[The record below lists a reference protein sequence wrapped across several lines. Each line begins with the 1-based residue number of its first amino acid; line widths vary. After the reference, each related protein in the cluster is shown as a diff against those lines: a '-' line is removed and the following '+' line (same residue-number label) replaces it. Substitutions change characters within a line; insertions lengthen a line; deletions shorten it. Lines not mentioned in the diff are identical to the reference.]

1 MKSRTFGKKLKGFMA
16 KVATTDDNEIKTSV
30 QIPVNVISESNAEPT
45 AAASAA
51 VKSPSNTP
59 ADKELNKIMKDLNI
73 GELAVPEMKSD
84 DVSEFDGGSAQV
96 LDGDSQE
103 SEEDQVAR
111 RVDAVVAAA
120 EEIRRKKNAEKSAS
134 KSVRRKK
141 KKEAEAPEGRD
152 EEEDVEEKVTSP
164 SRSTKSKK
172 SKSKFKAESIDEI
185 MATSDEDMRKGDSR
199 SLSTMGTADE
209 TLDEM
214 NNISR
219 TDTED
224 GDTIDEASSEEVE
237 TRTMRTSGRKGKN
250 TIMNKDVIMHAP
262 GGAENLV
269 VRKMYYTP
277 APKEPEDV
285 IIQVEVSVT

>member
-1 MKSRTFGKKLKGFMA
+1 MKTRTFGKKLKGFMA

-30 QIPVNVISESNAEPT
+30 QIPVNVISESNAEP
-45 AAASAA
+45 AAAPAA

-134 KSVRRKK
+134 RRKK
-141 KKEAEAPEGRD
+141 EKEAEAPEGRD

-199 SLSTMGTADE
+199 SLSTLGTADE
-209 TLDEM
+209 TLDEI
-214 NNISR
+214 NNGSH

-224 GDTIDEASSEEVE
+224 GDTIDEASSEELE
-237 TRTMRTSGRKGKN
+237 TRTTRTNGRKGKN
-250 TIMNKDVIMHAP
+250 TIMNKDVIIHAP

-285 IIQVEVSVT
+285 IIQVEVSVSL